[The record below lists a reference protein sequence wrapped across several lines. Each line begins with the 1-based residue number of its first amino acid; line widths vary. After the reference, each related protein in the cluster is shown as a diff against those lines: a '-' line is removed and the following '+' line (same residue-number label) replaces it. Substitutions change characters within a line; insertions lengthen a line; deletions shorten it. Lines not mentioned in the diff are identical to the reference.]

1 MRNKIIDRAKEHVGR
16 LLEQQL
22 DRIERIKTGEKVI
35 DYLQIQPIIVGII
48 GGDGIGPY
56 IANEAQRVLE
66 VLLANELSSGKIEF
80 RIIEGLTIEK
90 RAEVNKP
97 IPEDILEEI
106 KQCHVTLKGPTTT
119 PRKGDPWPNIES
131 ANIALRKELDL
142 YANVRPVRVPKD
154 GIDWTFFRE
163 NTEGA
168 YALGSNGIDVTDDLA
183 VDFTVTSTQ
192 GSKRIIRL
200 AFEYARRNNINKL
213 TIVTKANVVKTTD
226 GKFLKIGQEI
236 AKDYPE
242 VEVDDWYIDIMT
254 AKLIDPKRR
263 KQFKVLVL
271 PNLYGDI
278 LTDEAAELQGGVG
291 TAGSANIGDK
301 YSMFEAI
308 HGSAP
313 RMVEEGRA
321 KYADP
326 CSMIR
331 AGAMLMNH
339 IGFEDRG
346 RKLGMAL
353 DITSQFEKKLVNTGR
368 DTGAT
373 GREFCDYLLD
383 TINDSNL
390 KEKWKLYQ

>member
-119 PRKGDPWPNIES
+119 PRKGDPCPNIES

-242 VEVDDWYIDIMT
+242 VEVDDWYIDIMA

-339 IGFEDRG
+339 IGFEDRA

>member
-192 GSKRIIRL
+192 GSERIIRL

-339 IGFEDRG
+339 IGFEDRA

-390 KEKWKLYQ
+390 KEKWESYQ